1 MKQQEVFNKIG
12 GIIKELSDQYEYL
25 KTAEDPLNE
34 LELELFLANS
44 HFLTDH
50 MVILS
55 KLNAQAIG
63 AQKVKESEK
72 KSEPVQPRKST
83 TAEPPKNTEEPKY
96 FEPLVQQAPAA
107 KNGFESHEV
116 SAEEPKEEKAEPE
129 NIILNELFPVDPET
143 PGTIRHELIIDEADL
158 DDDDDLPELVEDKAA
173 PVKPEPRPEPK
184 PEPPIAAKEE
194 KQPEKEAPEPKVVKE
209 HVKQDIPTIN
219 ERMSAQLGE
228 RNGISENINLQPI
241 SDLKAANNMNDKLL
255 YVKDLF
261 NGYSLAYSE
270 AIEILNR
277 FSSFEEADTFL
288 KKNYVAKNNWD
299 GKPETTDKFYS
310 ILRRRYA

>member
-1 MKQQEVFNKIG
+1 MKQQEVFKKIG

-25 KTAEDPLNE
+25 KTAEEPLNE

-55 KLNAQAIG
+55 KLNAQAVG
-63 AQKVKESEK
+63 VQKEKEADK
-72 KSEPVQPRKST
+72 KPQPVQPKRST
-83 TAEPPKNTEEPKY
+83 TPEPPKNTEEPKY
-96 FEPLVQQAPAA
+96 FEPLVQSTPVP
-107 KNGFESHEV
+107 KNGVAVTEV
-116 SAEEPKEEKAEPE
+116 KEEAEETEPE
-129 NIILNELFPVDPET
+129 NIIVNEIHPVSHEEPE
-143 PGTIRHELIIDEADL
+143 TIRHELIIDEADL
-158 DDDDDLPELVEDKAA
+158 DDEDDLPDEPPIEKPA
-173 PVKPEPRPEPK
+173 PVKHEPK
-184 PEPPIAAKEE
+184 HEPAPAPAIAKEE
-194 KQPEKEAPEPKVVKE
+194 KETVKETAPEPKAVKE
-209 HVKQDIPTIN
+209 HVKQEIPTIN

-228 RNGISENINLQPI
+228 RNGLSEHINIQPI
-241 SDLKAANNMNDKLL
+241 SDLKAAINMNDKLL

-277 FSSFEEADTFL
+277 FSSFDEADTFL

-299 GKPETTDKFYS
+299 SKPETTDKFYT